1 MKDLLKTR
9 WNAVCNDYLREFCKK
24 HDIPFEDAYW
34 PRQEVGDIVLL
45 GEDGFS
51 ANMTEIRYDIDND
64 VPVGEFEKYFDYMLR
79 VHTIELSQQEMEGG
93 PHDFSMKHLNYENWC
108 LGAPRYTEEQL
119 KQYEETQE
127 HIRQQI
133 ADFQK
138 EIVET
143 GKAMSHGEEGE

>member
-1 MKDLLKTR
+1 MKELLKTR

-34 PRQEVGDIVLL
+34 PRQEVGEIVLL

-64 VPVGEFEKYFDYMLR
+64 VPVGEYEKYFEYSFRL
-79 VHTIELSQQEMEGG
+79 HNIEMEQQEMEGG

-108 LGAPRYTEEQL
+108 LGAPRYSEEQL
-119 KQYEETQE
+119 KGYEETQE
-127 HIRQQI
+127 RIRKQI

-138 EIVET
+138 EIAET
-143 GKAMSHGEEGE
+143 TKAMSHDQER